1 VRRVGAVDARPSAL
15 AVVAAGG
22 AAGAL
27 ARWGITAT
35 WPTVV
40 GGAGWG
46 TLAVNLTGCFLLGL
60 LAARVEPDS
69 LARLGLGTGVLGG
82 FTTFSTLMVETDR
95 GLSESRPALA
105 LGVLAVSLVGGVG
118 LAWIGER
125 IGERAA

>member
-1 VRRVGAVDARPSAL
+1 VDTRPNAL
-15 AVVAAGG
+15 AVVAVGG

-27 ARWGITAT
+27 ARWAITAT

-60 LAARVEPDS
+60 LAARAEPDS
-69 LARLGLGTGVLGG
+69 LVRLGLGTGVLGG

-95 GLSESRPALA
+95 GIADGRPGVALA
-105 LGVLAVSLVGGVG
+105 LLAVSLVGGVG
-118 LAWIGER
+118 FSIVGER
-125 IGERAA
+125 VGTSR

>member
-1 VRRVGAVDARPSAL
+1 VDTRPVAL

-27 ARWGITAT
+27 ARWAITAT
-35 WPTVV
+35 WPPAA

-69 LARLGLGTGVLGG
+69 LVRLGLGTGVLGG

-95 GLSESRPALA
+95 GIAADRPGVALA
-105 LGVLAVSLVGGVG
+105 LLAMSLVGGVG
-118 LAWIGER
+118 LSIVGER
-125 IGERAA
+125 VGTRR